1 MTDGITATKLILQQI
16 APMEIVAKISELVT
30 SNLPGD
36 EYFVVEVKAS
46 ESKVRNKVT
55 ILIDSDAGIG
65 IDDLTNISR
74 AIDTG
79 LEEIMPAAFTLEVS
93 SPGID
98 TPLAF
103 ARMYKKN
110 IGRNLKVVFNDGQ
123 TLKGELKEAGEDSF
137 VLIPEKKKKSKEAP
151 QPQTI
156 AYDTVK
162 TAKVEVSFK

>member
-1 MTDGITATKLILQQI
+1 MDIVTKIT
-16 APMEIVAKISELVT
+16 ELVT
-30 SNLPGD
+30 NHLPGD

-46 ESKVRNKVT
+46 ESKIRNKVT

-65 IDDLTNISR
+65 IDDLSNLSR
-74 AIDTG
+74 AIETD
-79 LEEIMPAAFTLEVS
+79 LEELMPTAFTLEVS
-93 SPGID
+93 SPGVD

-123 TLKGELKEAGEDSF
+123 SLKGELKEAGEDSF
-137 VLIPEKKKKSKEAP
+137 VLLPEKKKKSKEIP

-156 AYDTVK
+156 VYDTVK

>member
-1 MTDGITATKLILQQI
+1 MD
-16 APMEIVAKISELVT
+16 IVAKVTALVN
-30 SNLPGD
+30 SHLPGD

-55 ILIDSDAGIG
+55 ILIDADAGIG
-65 IDDLTNISR
+65 IDDLTNLSR
-74 AIDTG
+74 AIETD
-79 LEEIMPAAFTLEVS
+79 LEIIMPTAFTLEVS
-93 SPGID
+93 SPGVD
-98 TPLAF
+98 TPLVF

-110 IGRNLKVVFNDGQ
+110 IGRNLKVVFVDGQ
-123 TLKGELKEAGEDSF
+123 TLKGELKEAGKDSF
-137 VLIPEKKKKSKEAP
+137 VLLPEKKKKSKEAP

>member
-1 MTDGITATKLILQQI
+1 MEITA
-16 APMEIVAKISELVT
+16 KITELVN
-30 SNLPGD
+30 SHLPG
-36 EYFVVEVKAS
+36 EAYFVVEVKAS

-55 ILIDSDAGIG
+55 ILIDSDNGIG
-65 IDDLTNISR
+65 IDDLTDLSR
-74 AIDTG
+74 AIESD
-79 LEEIMPAAFTLEVS
+79 LEEIMPTAFTLEVS
-93 SPGID
+93 SPGVD

-110 IGRNLKVVFNDGQ
+110 IGRKLKVVFTDGQ

-137 VLIPEKKKKSKEAP
+137 VLLPEKKKKSKETP